1 MGIGLLFVS
10 VLVVYSVFYLSVVGR
25 IRQFGQLRTIGMTKR
40 QIRRM
45 VRTEG
50 LILSAA
56 GVPAGLLIGG
66 TAAYFIRPGGWSW
79 THTLVTGAAVIAAE
93 MITVLISVRRPAKT
107 ASSVSPVEA
116 AKYSGYD
123 VCAEKKRGK
132 KRAGRATEKHT
143 KKLARKITPVSL
155 AMMSSARNRKRSV
168 LTLLSLGVGGVLY
181 MIAAVYVSSTS
192 LEGYA
197 RTGEFQYGEFLFNYS
212 YNVTQTA
219 EHGQTDLQLEHPMDE
234 NLIRQIRAVDGVEDI
249 RTIESL
255 EVAWEEAYG
264 WSFEPG
270 DKVTMSWYDGKEIE
284 SRTFTIAGAL
294 INLVNTMVTGILTRD
309 HEFAILQSVGMT
321 RTQLSGMLRTEGT
334 LLAAGNIRLSSG

>member
-1 MGIGLLFVS
+1 MC
-10 VLVVYSVFYLSVVGR
+10 
-25 IRQFGQLRTIGMTKR
+25 
-40 QIRRM
+40 
-45 VRTEG
+45 
-50 LILSAA
+50 
-56 GVPAGLLIGG
+56 
-66 TAAYFIRPGGWSW
+66 
-79 THTLVTGAAVIAAE
+79 
-93 MITVLISVRRPAKT
+93 VRRRR
-107 ASSVSPVEA
+107 E
-116 AKYSGYD
+116 
-123 VCAEKKRGK
+123 EK

-255 EVAWEEAYG
+255 EVAMG
-264 WSFEPG
+264 G
-270 DKVTMSWYDGKEIE
+270 
-284 SRTFTIAGAL
+284 
-294 INLVNTMVTGILTRD
+294 
-309 HEFAILQSVGMT
+309 SVRME
-321 RTQLSGMLRTEGT
+321 L
-334 LLAAGNIRLSSG
+334 